1 MSYYIKTDRAESAI
15 YDRDGNE
22 TNRIH
27 ELDLLEMYD
36 DMLDDCH
43 EEIRIGTL
51 AFLPS
56 RVLKETDPIAYR
68 CSFLEYIDSLGLD
81 EE

>member
-1 MSYYIKTDRAESAI
+1 MSYYVKRDDSDIKLFD
-15 YDRDGNE
+15 DGGNE

-27 ELDLLEMYD
+27 ERRLYEMYD
-36 DMLDDCH
+36 DMINDCH
-43 EEIRIGTL
+43 EIVRIGNIEY
-51 AFLPS
+51 LPA

-68 CSFLEYIDSLGLD
+68 CGFCDYLDSLGLD